1 MLSTFGPPRLAGALA
16 SIAAI
21 LILPR
26 LEFCPVYIKV
36 SWKLAPL
43 IPVTLVL
50 TLVVVARTFPLES
63 LILRVIVNVSAAP
76 CPPQHP
82 LTAHSP
88 FCTSTIL
95 LRVIPLLSISWVIV
109 FVDKLNCC

>member
-36 SWKLAPL
+36 S
-43 IPVTLVL
+43 
-50 TLVVVARTFPLES
+50 
-63 LILRVIVNVSAAP
+63 
-76 CPPQHP
+76 
-82 LTAHSP
+82 
-88 FCTSTIL
+88 
-95 LRVIPLLSISWVIV
+95 
-109 FVDKLNCC
+109 